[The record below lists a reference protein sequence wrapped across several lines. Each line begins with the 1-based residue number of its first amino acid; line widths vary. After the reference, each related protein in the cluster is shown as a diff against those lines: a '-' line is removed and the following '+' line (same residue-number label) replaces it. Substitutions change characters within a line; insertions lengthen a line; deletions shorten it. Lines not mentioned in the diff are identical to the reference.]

1 MRYMD
6 FVNALTLLVRE
17 KTNKEVGCDNINEL
31 KTPSYY
37 IQLISYNKE
46 FNSNYRELTS
56 VSIDI
61 LYIPKNKEDKVKIYD
76 ALDELNEAFEIQ
88 GNRALKV
95 KDRYLIMK
103 NVQITEVDSIGHFLF
118 DLSLFDLYGKP
129 YDYELMQDLE
139 LKFKEG

>member
-1 MRYMD
+1 MRYID
-6 FVNALTLLVRE
+6 FVNALTLLIRE

-31 KTPSYY
+31 KTPSYH

-46 FNSNYRELTS
+46 FNSNYREFTS

-61 LYIPKNKEDKVKIYD
+61 LYIPKNKEGKAEIYD

-88 GNRALKV
+88 GNRVLKV
-95 KDRYLIMK
+95 KDRYLTMK